1 MKLHVIAASVAAL
14 LLSAGVVTAQ
24 AQTAPAARPAAR
36 PAAAAPAAPAAG
48 TLPVVD
54 KTHASYALGWNL
66 GQEMKAG
73 GEPIDIATVV
83 RGLQDAFGG
92 KQPAYTDDQLRTAYG
107 GYQQRLE
114 AKAQAA
120 FRKALDDNKAQSAG
134 FLAQYKAQPGVVT
147 MPSGIMYRIA
157 KPGTGAKPTAN
168 SEVQI
173 AFRSFLAAVGTP
185 LSGVQTPPP
194 FKVSAAPIPAIRDTL
209 PLMQQGTVWEVVIPP
224 GVSLG
229 AGQNAEFAQQAI
241 AMQIELGS
249 VK

>member
-14 LLSAGVVTAQ
+14 LLSAGITTAQ
-24 AQTAPAARPAAR
+24 AQTAPAARPAA
-36 PAAAAPAAPAAG
+36 APAAHPA
-48 TLPVVD
+48 LPVVD

-66 GQEMKAG
+66 GQELRVGA
-73 GEPIDIATVV
+73 EPIDIATVV
-83 RGLQDAFGG
+83 RGLQDAFAN
-92 KQPAYTDDQLRTAYG
+92 KQPAYTEDQLRTAFG
-107 GYQQRLE
+107 GYQQRME
-114 AKAQAA
+114 AKAQEA
-120 FRKALDDNKAQSAG
+120 FRKALADNQAQSAA
-134 FLAQYKAQPGVVT
+134 FIAQYKTQQGVVT
-147 MPSGIMYRIA
+147 LPNGIMYRIA

-194 FKVSAAPIPAIRDTL
+194 FKVSQAPIPAIKDTL

-224 GVSLG
+224 GAGLG
-229 AGQNAEFAQQAI
+229 AGQNAQFAQQAI
-241 AMQIELGS
+241 ALQIELGS